1 MKATSHAELSFSQVL
16 AGWLTHRITQA
27 KGAVKA
33 AIRPAHRAD
42 HIAAVVAASN
52 NPSGT

>member
-1 MKATSHAELSFSQVL
+1 MKTTHAELSFSQMLINWL
-16 AGWLTHRITQA
+16 AQHITQA
-27 KGAVKA
+27 MKAV
-33 AIRPAHRAD
+33 RPAYRAD